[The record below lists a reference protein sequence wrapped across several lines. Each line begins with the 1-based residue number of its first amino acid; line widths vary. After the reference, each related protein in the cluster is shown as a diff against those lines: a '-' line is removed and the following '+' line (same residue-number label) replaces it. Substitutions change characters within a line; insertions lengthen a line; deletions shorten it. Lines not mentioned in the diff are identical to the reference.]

1 MADLKQDSTLSRGDY
16 EQVKWERDCAIQQLQ
31 EDYGVGLGEMKPENL
46 VEVVFCKDCKYM
58 TGLSPHVPMSKCEI
72 LKTMVFPEDFCSY
85 GERRKKDDGKGMAE

>member
-1 MADLKQDSTLSRGDY
+1 MADLKQDSTPYHGDY

-46 VEVVFCKDCKYM
+46 VEVVFCKDCKYSRRDI
-58 TGLSPHVPMSKCEI
+58 GLSYCEK
-72 LKTMVFPEDFCSY
+72 LRRYQKDFDFCSY